1 AAKDYIISITSK
13 ENSRS
18 FGKKPFK
25 HDKDRVKPT
34 FNIGDEFTGSVKSVV
49 DFGVF
54 IELKDGVDGLLHISK
69 IKSPLNVGD
78 QVKVCVSEQKGNKIS
93 LSLVE

>member
-1 AAKDYIISITSK
+1 MIEKKARSKSTGGAKKNVDAAKDYIISITSK

-34 FNIGDEFTGSVKSVV
+34 FNIGDEFVGSVKSVV

-69 IKSPLNVGD
+69 IKEPI
-78 QVKVCVSEQKGNKIS
+78 KRR
-93 LSLVE
+93 

>member
-1 AAKDYIISITSK
+1 MSNR
-13 ENSRS
+13 EL
-18 FGKKPFK
+18 
-25 HDKDRVKPT
+25 
-34 FNIGDEFTGSVKSVV
+34 
-49 DFGVF
+49 F

>member
-1 AAKDYIISITSK
+1 
-13 ENSRS
+13 
-18 FGKKPFK
+18 
-25 HDKDRVKPT
+25 DKDRVKPT
-34 FNIGDEFTGSVKSVV
+34 FNIGDEFVGSVKSVV

-78 QVKVCVSEQKGNKIS
+78 QVKFHERVILALKFE
-93 LSLVE
+93 LSCKRSQILVVDS